1 VEPRDRGDGRPADEV
16 RRLLSGTALGLV
28 LTAALL
34 HATWNLAAKDVAG
47 ERVGFVWVYAAASAV
62 IWVPVGVVWVVVAG
76 EAPTWRW
83 LVGAVVSAALHV
95 VYQLVLQ
102 RGYVEGDLNLV
113 YPLARGSGPLLTFVV
128 AVGAL
133 GERPGLVAAA
143 GVGVVVAGVL
153 LISLAGLRAAH
164 AAAGVVWGLATGAT
178 IASYTLWDSH
188 SVTGLGVPPV
198 PYFVL
203 GLLLQ
208 LPFLSLLVRVREA
221 PGRVREVWASARTQA
236 LTIAVLSPLAYLL
249 VLRAMQL
256 APVALVAAGRE
267 ASIVVGAGFGW
278 LVLRET
284 RPALRLL
291 GAGMVLAGI
300 GLLAVG

>member
-1 VEPRDRGDGRPADEV
+1 MEPRDRGDGRPADEV
-16 RRLLSGTALGLV
+16 RRLLSGTALALV
-28 LTAALL
+28 LTAAVL
-34 HATWNLAAKDVAG
+34 HATWNLAAKNVTGD
-47 ERVGFVWVYAAASAV
+47 RVGFVWVYAAASAV

-76 EAPTWRW
+76 AAPTWRW
-83 LVGAVVSAALHV
+83 VVGAVVSAALHV

-102 RGYVEGDLNLV
+102 RGYGEGDLNLV

-128 AVGAL
+128 AVVAL

-153 LISLAGLRAAH
+153 LISLAGRRAAH
-164 AAAGVVWGLATGAT
+164 ATAGVVWGLATGAT

-188 SVTGLGVPPV
+188 SVTGLGVPPL
-198 PYFVL
+198 PYFAL

-208 LPFLSLLVRVREA
+208 LPFLSLLVRGRA
-221 PGRVREVWASARTQA
+221 PGRVLEVWASARTQA

-278 LVLRET
+278 LVLREA